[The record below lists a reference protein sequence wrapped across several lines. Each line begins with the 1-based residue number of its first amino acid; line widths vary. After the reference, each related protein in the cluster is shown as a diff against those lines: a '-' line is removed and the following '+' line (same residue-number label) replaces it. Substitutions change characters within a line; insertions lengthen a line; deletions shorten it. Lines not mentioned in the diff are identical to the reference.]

1 MGGLRPAS
9 ALLRELVGKLL
20 AAPLDWLT
28 GLCLLFRSPC
38 AGAALL
44 MRASNFVFQEFSM
57 TGHKTLKMG
66 LIAAA
71 LIAGAASTSWAQPV
85 AGTTTL
91 GVAATEVQAVAT
103 GWSLKKSVLGK
114 SVYNEEGKAVG
125 KIDDV
130 IVAPDKAVSYA
141 IIGAGGFLG
150 LGKHD
155 VAIPVNQFRVEN
167 NKITLPGA
175 TKDAL
180 KALPKFEYAKK

>member
-1 MGGLRPAS
+1 M
-9 ALLRELVGKLL
+9 
-20 AAPLDWLT
+20 
-28 GLCLLFRSPC
+28 LFRS
-38 AGAALL
+38 
-44 MRASNFVFQEFSM
+44 
-57 TGHKTLKMG
+57 
-66 LIAAA
+66 
-71 LIAGAASTSWAQPV
+71 V
-85 AGTTTL
+85 ATTL

-114 SVYNEEGKAVG
+114 SVYNEEGKSVG

-150 LGKHD
+150 MGKHD

>member
-1 MGGLRPAS
+1 
-9 ALLRELVGKLL
+9 
-20 AAPLDWLT
+20 
-28 GLCLLFRSPC
+28 
-38 AGAALL
+38 
-44 MRASNFVFQEFSM
+44 M

-150 LGKHD
+150 MGKHD
-155 VAIPVNQFRVEN
+155 VAIPVNQFHVEK

-180 KALPKFEYAKK
+180 KALPKFEYAKQ

>member
-1 MGGLRPAS
+1 
-9 ALLRELVGKLL
+9 
-20 AAPLDWLT
+20 
-28 GLCLLFRSPC
+28 
-38 AGAALL
+38 
-44 MRASNFVFQEFSM
+44 M
-57 TGHKTLKMG
+57 TGSKTLKMG
-66 LIAAA
+66 LIGAA
-71 LIAGAASTSWAQPV
+71 LLAGVASTGWAQPV

-91 GVAATEVQAVAT
+91 GVTATEVQAVAT

-114 SVYNEEGKAVG
+114 SVYNEEGKSVG

-141 IIGAGGFLG
+141 IVGAGGFLG
-150 LGKHD
+150 MGKHD

>member
-1 MGGLRPAS
+1 
-9 ALLRELVGKLL
+9 
-20 AAPLDWLT
+20 
-28 GLCLLFRSPC
+28 
-38 AGAALL
+38 
-44 MRASNFVFQEFSM
+44 M
-57 TGHKTLKMG
+57 TGHKTMKMG

-150 LGKHD
+150 MGKHD

>member
-1 MGGLRPAS
+1 
-9 ALLRELVGKLL
+9 
-20 AAPLDWLT
+20 
-28 GLCLLFRSPC
+28 
-38 AGAALL
+38 
-44 MRASNFVFQEFSM
+44 M

-180 KALPKFEYAKK
+180 KALPEFKYTSS

>member
-1 MGGLRPAS
+1 M
-9 ALLRELVGKLL
+9 
-20 AAPLDWLT
+20 T
-28 GLCLLFRSPC
+28 GL
-38 AGAALL
+38 
-44 MRASNFVFQEFSM
+44 
-57 TGHKTLKMG
+57 KTLKMG
-66 LIAAA
+66 LIATA
-71 LIAGAASTSWAQPV
+71 LIAATASISWAQPV

-91 GVAATEVQAVAT
+91 GVTATEVQAVAT

-141 IIGAGGFLG
+141 LVGAGGFLG
-150 LGKHD
+150 MGKHD

>member
-1 MGGLRPAS
+1 M
-9 ALLRELVGKLL
+9 
-20 AAPLDWLT
+20 T
-28 GLCLLFRSPC
+28 GL
-38 AGAALL
+38 
-44 MRASNFVFQEFSM
+44 
-57 TGHKTLKMG
+57 KTLKMG
-66 LIAAA
+66 LIATA
-71 LIAGAASTSWAQPV
+71 LIAATASISWAQPV

-91 GVAATEVQAVAT
+91 GVTATEVQAVAT

-130 IVAPDKAVSYA
+130 FVAPDKAVSYA
-141 IIGAGGFLG
+141 IVGAGGFLG
-150 LGKHD
+150 MGKHD

>member
-1 MGGLRPAS
+1 MNSPKTLKAGL
-9 ALLRELVGKLL
+9 V
-20 AAPLDWLT
+20 
-28 GLCLLFRSPC
+28 
-38 AGAALL
+38 GAALV
-44 MRASNFVFQEFSM
+44 S
-57 TGHKTLKMG
+57 
-66 LIAAA
+66 
-71 LIAGAASTSWAQPV
+71 GAVMTSWAQPV
-85 AGTTTL
+85 AGTSTL
-91 GVAATEVQAVAT
+91 GVAAAEVQAVAT

-114 SVYNEEGKAVG
+114 SVYNEEGKVVG

-150 LGKHD
+150 MGKHD
-155 VAIPVNQFRVEN
+155 VAIPVNQFRLEN

>member
-1 MGGLRPAS
+1 
-9 ALLRELVGKLL
+9 
-20 AAPLDWLT
+20 
-28 GLCLLFRSPC
+28 
-38 AGAALL
+38 
-44 MRASNFVFQEFSM
+44 M

-114 SVYNEEGKAVG
+114 SVYNEDGKAVG

-150 LGKHD
+150 MGKHD

>member
-1 MGGLRPAS
+1 MNSPKTLKAGL
-9 ALLRELVGKLL
+9 V
-20 AAPLDWLT
+20 
-28 GLCLLFRSPC
+28 
-38 AGAALL
+38 GAAL
-44 MRASNFVFQEFSM
+44 V
-57 TGHKTLKMG
+57 
-66 LIAAA
+66 
-71 LIAGAASTSWAQPV
+71 AGAVMTSWAQPV
-85 AGTTTL
+85 AGTSTL
-91 GVAATEVQAVAT
+91 GVAAAEVQAVAT

-114 SVYNEEGKAVG
+114 SVYNEEGKVVG

-150 LGKHD
+150 MGKHD
-155 VAIPVNQFRVEN
+155 VAIPVNQFRLEN